1 MLLGPHAAILDVVVI
16 ELQDSAIL
24 RVRVIGEDLRPAA
37 GLEVSVVAAGVE
49 LNSEAV
55 HTGTQHAVTNSAG
68 TCSVDV
74 GGDGLFKVRAFDRR
88 ANKLSSERSLMT
100 APGVTYDVVLAMPG
114 AFRVAGRVAVPPG
127 CDLNEVEVRAQASAD
142 NPLELDVFSAAPNAV
157 GDFEVLLPKSGRY
170 SVSAWHPRAAS
181 PPSIIVSVDEDLPR
195 ASADFRLEPKT
206 SITGIVVEVDGS
218 PVEGASVR
226 CVPDFT
232 ALLADGFPV
241 MGSIPS
247 HVSPVPLGEP
257 PALTTVTGPDGRFAV
272 PGVYLMGDWRVAA
285 GKRVASAMWR
295 GSVTRP
301 VGGSGDVRVVVSRLA
316 LATTKFAPILLEET
330 GNATG
335 EKCELRLLR
344 RRGAGLA
351 DERGVR
357 RVRIGDAIDLDGLD
371 LCQEYALDIRGR
383 DFGVF
388 VAEEDLWSAVTKD
401 RLVLEALVD
410 IKLQVTRAG
419 VPARGVRVGLERTGR
434 FPVECTKPLRT
445 DVRGMATIGG
455 VQRGE
460 CQVLILE
467 GARVLASKRVVAP
480 LDGLLAIEIE

>member
-1 MLLGPHAAILDVVVI
+1 MYWLWPDQELKDGHAAQPDPVEARAIEPAQTAHPEAPTGESAVRVLPDLGLPRAKVVVKKDGSPVPGAMITVGSSDPLVTQYADSDGCAEVTITGQAVAVTASKPGVGIGSMLLGPHAAILDVVVI

-142 NPLELDVFSAAPNAV
+142 NPLELDVLSAAPNAV
-157 GDFEVLLPKSGRY
+157 GDFEVLLPKPGRY

-195 ASADFRLEPKT
+195 ATADFRMEPKT

-218 PVEGASVR
+218 P
-226 CVPDFT
+226 
-232 ALLADGFPV
+232 
-241 MGSIPS
+241 
-247 HVSPVPLGEP
+247 
-257 PALTTVTGPDGRFAV
+257 
-272 PGVYLMGDWRVAA
+272 
-285 GKRVASAMWR
+285 
-295 GSVTRP
+295 
-301 VGGSGDVRVVVSRLA
+301 
-316 LATTKFAPILLEET
+316 
-330 GNATG
+330 
-335 EKCELRLLR
+335 
-344 RRGAGLA
+344 
-351 DERGVR
+351 
-357 RVRIGDAIDLDGLD
+357 
-371 LCQEYALDIRGR
+371 
-383 DFGVF
+383 
-388 VAEEDLWSAVTKD
+388 
-401 RLVLEALVD
+401 
-410 IKLQVTRAG
+410 
-419 VPARGVRVGLERTGR
+419 
-434 FPVECTKPLRT
+434 
-445 DVRGMATIGG
+445 
-455 VQRGE
+455 
-460 CQVLILE
+460 
-467 GARVLASKRVVAP
+467 
-480 LDGLLAIEIE
+480 